1 MNLHPIDF
9 SKAMFLGHLGIK
21 DPSRNVMKAEESFL
35 PKCSYQQKCVCS
47 FWDSWTSPAV
57 HLWSP
62 SLRCLLPLQVTNSM
76 TTDSWPHT
84 FLVKIRDSRIKG
96 LEKRSGW
103 IKTHSQLFIG
113 CSTLKTVYRST
124 EDQGA
129 IQWQNDKAAD
139 DPSCESTHTLTTK
152 YGQGPPIPN
161 SYSSRIQC
169 SLTVNPLTWNT
180 ASCI

>member
-76 TTDSWPHT
+76 TTRSHRFMTPYISCENTRFTYKGSWKEIRKNQDTQPTVYLLAALPLRLCIGQQKIRVPSNGRMTRQQTIQAVNPHT
-84 FLVKIRDSRIKG
+84 
-96 LEKRSGW
+96 
-103 IKTHSQLFIG
+103 HSLQ
-113 CSTLKTVYRST
+113 
-124 EDQGA
+124 
-129 IQWQNDKAAD
+129 
-139 DPSCESTHTLTTK
+139 
-152 YGQGPPIPN
+152 
-161 SYSSRIQC
+161 
-169 SLTVNPLTWNT
+169 NT
-180 ASCI
+180 AKDHPSPTPILPVFNAAWQ

>member
-1 MNLHPIDF
+1 MWWKL
-9 SKAMFLGHLGIK
+9 K
-21 DPSRNVMKAEESFL
+21 
-35 PKCSYQQKCVCS
+35 
-47 FWDSWTSPAV
+47 
-57 HLWSP
+57 SP
-62 SLRCLLPLQVTNSM
+62 SFQNALTNKNVCVVFGIHGPLLQCIYGAPAFVAYYLFRSQILWPRVL
-76 TTDSWPHT
+76 TDSWPHT
-84 FLVKIRDSRIKG
+84 FLVKTRDSRIKG

-113 CSTLKTVYRST
+113 CSTLKTVYRSI